1 MKMTIKKNLL
11 CACILSVSVM
21 LFAQAQESDQKKEQ
35 DQKIFSDIKTTSEI
49 IPTSELLAGYL
60 ERDSDLK
67 NLMLNLQKEQISSQ
81 ITKLD
86 SGFDISLST
95 GNMTFKFNNGE
106 EGNTLFSVSPK
117 VEASLP
123 GRMNLKASVSG
134 KVNAGAKN
142 TSSTTTE
149 TESNEPQSESN
160 QIEKSEKKESSDE
173 DIVSNISLKLSADII
188 SSSGLKKEINLL
200 KAERSIIEAERNLK
214 TKVLDKETSFYT
226 DYKNLLSSISSII
239 AKEKTYYD
247 DKIDFEK
254 IKAQGYTKTSSTYR
268 RAEMNVLSDEH
279 EIEVKKRTLVSDY
292 KIFYIKC
299 GYRLTIDDETDFMK
313 LVPSDIVE
321 VEALNIHDYDPKNY
335 TSTEKAEWTN
345 KINTMTRESNKNFTL
360 SASGGYTFKSDNAK
374 DVDGKKH
381 DTVDV
386 GLEASYG
393 GLAITAETNIPLM
406 ENPSPT
412 LTLSVGVNPN
422 TFKKNKLEKQKEE
435 LNEKQEKLDISS
447 AKKDLGTKAQKKDME
462 LADIYWERTKNN
474 ENLAMYE
481 TLENDMLKWYNQGVI
496 TESEYLSAKVNRQQ
510 ASVNKI
516 INLIDMIM
524 YNSEI
529 KTMFVE

>member
-1 MKMTIKKNLL
+1 MKMFITKKIV
-11 CACILSVSVM
+11 CACIFSVSVM
-21 LFAQAQESDQKKEQ
+21 LFAQAQESEQ
-35 DQKIFSDIKTTSEI
+35 NNEQAKKIFSDIKTTSEI
-49 IPTSELLAGYL
+49 IPTAELLAGYL

-67 NLMLNLQKEQISSQ
+67 KLAINLQQEKLSAQ
-81 ITKLD
+81 ITQID

-95 GNMTFKFNNGE
+95 GDMTIKFNNGD
-106 EGNTLFSVSPK
+106 EGKTVFSVSPK
-117 VEASLP
+117 VEANIP
-123 GRMNLKASVSG
+123 GKTNVTASVGGNITIEDSSSPAASVSV
-134 KVNAGAKN
+134 KV
-142 TSSTTTE
+142 
-149 TESNEPQSESN
+149 
-160 QIEKSEKKESSDE
+160 
-173 DIVSNISLKLSADII
+173 SADII
-188 SSSGLKKEINLL
+188 SSSGLKREINLL
-200 KAERSIIEAERNLK
+200 KSERRIIEAERSLK
-214 TKVLDKETSFYT
+214 TKALDKENSFYT

-239 AKEKTYYD
+239 AKEKSYYD

-292 KIFYIKC
+292 RIFYIKC
-299 GYRLTIDDETDFMK
+299 GYRLEIDDNTDFMK

-335 TSTEKAEWTN
+335 ISTESAEWTN

-360 SASGGYTFKSDNAK
+360 SASGGYTFNNERTDSN
-374 DVDGKKH
+374 
-381 DTVDV
+381 TLDV
-386 GLEASYG
+386 GLDATYG
-393 GLAITAETNIPLM
+393 GLTLSAETNIPLKK
-406 ENPSPT
+406 ETSPSI
-412 LTLSVGVNPN
+412 TLSAGVKPN

-516 INLIDMIM
+516 INLIDMIK